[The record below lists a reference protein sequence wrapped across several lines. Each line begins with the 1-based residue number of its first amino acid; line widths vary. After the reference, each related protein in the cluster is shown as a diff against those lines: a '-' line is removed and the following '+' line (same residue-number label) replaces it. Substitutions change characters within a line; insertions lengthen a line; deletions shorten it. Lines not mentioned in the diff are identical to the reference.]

1 MSQFE
6 DQGFAEGAVKSGERS
21 QPTLVDLFCGA
32 GGLSLGLEMAGF
44 RPVYAVDFDRH
55 AIATYKAN
63 HPDTYV
69 ACKDIADVTA
79 REILNAAGGE
89 PIDLIAGGPSCQGFS
104 THGKRIED
112 DPRNFL
118 FHHFVRLVKQ
128 VKPKYFLMENVKGL
142 LTYRGGYFRKLIESS
157 FASAGYRVA
166 SRVVCAADYGVP
178 QLRYRIVF
186 IGTRTGGDLSFPEP
200 THGAAD
206 LLNGLLPAVT
216 VEDAL
221 SDLPLLGKDFYSTR
235 REYATPPSNAYQRY
249 LRKGVRSKSVSL
261 HHTKP
266 LSALSAEIVR
276 LVKEGEG
283 LRSIDP
289 ELLPARF
296 QKMRKIANG
305 ALRKDCTTLYFRVSR
320 SRPAYTITCNF
331 RNVASGPFVHPRE
344 DRSFTFREAARLM
357 SFPDSYIFEGA
368 MLPRQ
373 IGNAVPPLLARAV
386 GRTLIASLNGTAA
399 IIPIAS
405 HMNDR
410 STHAALDSAWTG
422 DRSNQLVEQLA

>member
-1 MSQFE
+1 M
-6 DQGFAEGAVKSGERS
+6 KSGERS

-32 GGLSLGLEMAGF
+32 GGLSLGLQMAGF

-55 AIATYKAN
+55 AVATYKAN
-63 HPDTYV
+63 HPDTRV
-69 ACKDIADVTA
+69 ACKDIADVTV
-79 REILNAAGGE
+79 REILDAAGGE

-142 LTYRGGYFRKLIESS
+142 LTFRGGYFRKLIEGS
-157 FASAGYRVA
+157 FAAAGYRVA

-200 THGAAD
+200 THGGV
-206 LLNGLLPAVT
+206 GLFDGLQPAVT

-221 SDLPLLGKDFYSTR
+221 SDLPLLGDDFYSRR
-235 REYATPPSNAYQRY
+235 REYSSSPSNVYQRY
-249 LRKGVRSKSVSL
+249 LRRGVRSKFVTL

-266 LSALSAEIVR
+266 LSALSSEIVR
-276 LVKEGEG
+276 LVSEGEG

-289 ELLPARF
+289 ELLPSRF

-305 ALRKDCTTLYFRVSR
+305 ALRKDCTTLYFRVAR

-331 RNVASGPFVHPRE
+331 RNVASGPFVHPLE

-386 GRTLIASLNGTAA
+386 GRELIKALTGTAA
-399 IIPIAS
+399 IIPIVS
-405 HMNDR
+405 QMNDR

-422 DRSNQLVEQLA
+422 HRSDQRVEQLA

>member
-1 MSQFE
+1 
-6 DQGFAEGAVKSGERS
+6 
-21 QPTLVDLFCGA
+21 
-32 GGLSLGLEMAGF
+32 MAGF
-44 RPVYAVDFDRH
+44 RPVYAVDYDRH

-63 HPDTYV
+63 HPDTHV

-79 REILNAAGGE
+79 REVMNAAGGQ

-142 LTYRGGYFRKLIESS
+142 LTYRGGYFRKVIEDS
-157 FASAGYRVA
+157 FAAAGYKVV
-166 SRVVCAADYGVP
+166 SRVVCAADYGAP

-186 IGTRTGGDLSFPEP
+186 LGTRTEGDLLFPEP
-200 THGAAD
+200 THGAGGLFD
-206 LLNGLLPAVT
+206 GLLPIVT
-216 VEDAL
+216 IEDAL
-221 SDLPLLGKDFYSTR
+221 SDLPLVGEDFNSTL
-235 REYATPPSNAYQRY
+235 REYATPPNNAYQRY
-249 LRKGVRSKSVSL
+249 VRKGVRSKFVTL

-276 LVKEGEG
+276 LVGEGEG

-289 ELLPARF
+289 ELLPSRF
-296 QKMRKIANG
+296 QKMRKISNG
-305 ALRKDCTTLYFRVSR
+305 ALRKDCTTLYFRVAR

-331 RNVASGPFVHPRE
+331 RNVASGPFVHPLE

-357 SFPDSYIFEGA
+357 SFPDNYIFEGA

-373 IGNAVPPLLARAV
+373 IGNAVPPLLACAV
-386 GRTLIASLNGTAA
+386 GRELVKALKGTAA

-410 STHAALDSAWTG
+410 SRHADLDSAWTG
-422 DRSNQLVEQLA
+422 HRSNQRVEQLA

>member
-1 MSQFE
+1 
-6 DQGFAEGAVKSGERS
+6 
-21 QPTLVDLFCGA
+21 
-32 GGLSLGLEMAGF
+32 MAGF
-44 RPVYAVDFDRH
+44 HPVYAVDFDRH
-55 AIATYKAN
+55 AVATYKAN
-63 HPDTYV
+63 HPGTHV
-69 ACKDIADVTA
+69 ACKDIANVTA
-79 REILNAAGGE
+79 REILDAGGGK

-142 LTYRGGYFRKLIESS
+142 LTFRGGYFRKLIEGS
-157 FASAGYRVA
+157 FATAGYRVV

-186 IGTRTGGDLSFPEP
+186 IGTRTDGELTLPEP
-200 THGAAD
+200 THGTGRLFD
-206 LLNGLLPAVT
+206 GLLPIVT

-221 SDLPLLGKDFYSTR
+221 SDLPLLGEDFYSTR
-235 REYATPPSNAYQRY
+235 REYAAPPSNGYQRY
-249 LRKGVRSKSVSL
+249 VRKGVRSKFVTL

-266 LSALSAEIVR
+266 LSALSSEIVR

-289 ELLPARF
+289 ELLPSRF
-296 QKMRKIANG
+296 QKMRKISNG
-305 ALRKDCTTLYFRVSR
+305 ALRKDCTTLYFRVAR

-331 RNVASGPFVHPRE
+331 RNVASGPFVHPLE
-344 DRSFTFREAARLM
+344 DRSFTYRESARLM

-386 GRTLIASLNGTAA
+386 GRTLIKSLKGTAG
-399 IIPIAS
+399 IISIAS
-405 HMNDR
+405 QMNDR
-410 STHAALDSAWTG
+410 SNHAALDSAWSGYDG
-422 DRSNQLVEQLA
+422 DQRIEQLA

>member
-1 MSQFE
+1 
-6 DQGFAEGAVKSGERS
+6 
-21 QPTLVDLFCGA
+21 
-32 GGLSLGLEMAGF
+32 MAGF
-44 RPVYAVDFDRH
+44 RPVYAVDYDPH
-55 AIATYKAN
+55 AVATYKAN
-63 HPDTYV
+63 HPETHV
-69 ACKDIADVTA
+69 VCKDIADVTS
-79 REILNAAGGE
+79 REIIDAAGGQ

-142 LTYRGGYFRKLIESS
+142 LTFRGGYFRKLIEES

-166 SRVVCAADYGVP
+166 SRVICAADYGVP

-186 IGTRTGGDLSFPEP
+186 IGTRTGGELSFPDP
-200 THGAAD
+200 THGMD
-206 LLNGLLPAVT
+206 MDGLFRGQLPFVT

-221 SDLPLLGKDFYSTR
+221 SDLPLLDGDFYSAR
-235 REYATPPSNAYQRY
+235 REYATPPRNAYQRY
-249 LRKGVRSKSVSL
+249 VRRGVRSKFVSL

-266 LSALSAEIVR
+266 LSELSSEIVR

-283 LRSIDP
+283 LRSIAP
-289 ELLPARF
+289 ELLPTRF
-296 QKMRKIANG
+296 QKMRKIKNG
-305 ALRKDCTTLYFRVSR
+305 ALRKDCTTLYFRVAR

-331 RNVASGPFVHPRE
+331 RNVASGPFVHPLE

-357 SFPDSYIFEGA
+357 SFPDNYVFEGA

-373 IGNAVPPLLARAV
+373 IGNAVPPLLARAL
-386 GRTLIASLNGTAA
+386 GKTLIKAFVGNAA
-399 IIPIAS
+399 IIRLAS
-405 HMNDR
+405 EMNGR
-410 STHAALDSAWTG
+410 SAHAALDQAWTSC
-422 DRSNQLVEQLA
+422 RSDQRVEQLA